1 MDKNLG
7 DKIKPYAN
15 LSEANL
21 SKADLF
27 DADLRG
33 INLSEANLM
42 GANLSKADLFDA
54 NLMGANL
61 SWANLFDADLRWVN
75 LSEANLMG
83 ANLRWANLS
92 EANLSEANLSEANLS
107 EADLRWANLS
117 EANLTNTVL
126 DPTNIPNIP
135 TEFGKGPIIY
145 GYRTRKAGHID
156 IYRDGWTYS
165 ADWFS
170 TCETEC
176 HPGLYLWPTLKEAII
191 FSGEDKEFI
200 KVEAKLQHTHKAGSK
215 YRTRWFKVISKVREV

>member
-15 LSEANL
+15 LMGANL
-21 SKADLF
+21 SKANLF

-33 INLSEANLM
+33 INLSKADLMGANLSEANLMGANLSKANLFDADLRWADLSEANLMGANLSWANLSEANLM
-42 GANLSKADLFDA
+42 GANLSKADL
-54 NLMGANL
+54 MRANL
-61 SWANLFDADLRWVN
+61 SK
-75 LSEANLMG
+75 
-83 ANLRWANLS
+83 
-92 EANLSEANLSEANLS
+92 
-107 EADLRWANLS
+107 
-117 EANLTNTVL
+117 ANLTNTVL